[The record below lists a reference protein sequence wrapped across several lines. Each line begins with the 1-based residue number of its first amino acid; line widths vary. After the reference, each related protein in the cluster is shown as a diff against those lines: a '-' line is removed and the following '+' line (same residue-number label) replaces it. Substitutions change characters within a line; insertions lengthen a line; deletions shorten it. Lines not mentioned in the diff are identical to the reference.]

1 MILTEV
7 WVPGHPRTKGS
18 VTAKGNYVTDSP
30 ASKRWRVLMAEAVR
44 RDIERRNARDLRHAA
59 DRPLL
64 YPCTGPVAVWFA
76 AWIPRPGLRS
86 TSPEPATWHNAG
98 DADKLAR
105 NVLDALGSPRDAQG
119 RDRTAC
125 ASLYADD
132 NQVVRLSGEKFAAT
146 GLRPPGILI
155 VAMALQQPSA
165 AMASAERA
173 WFDTAERVRTQG
185 RGTSALDHQ
194 VLKP

>member
-1 MILTEV
+1 VILTEV

-18 VTAKGNYVTDSP
+18 LDVKGGYATDTP
-30 ASKRWRVLMAEAVR
+30 LSKRWRVLVAEAVR
-44 RDIERRNARDLRHAA
+44 RDISRRYRLLA
-59 DRPLL
+59 DVTLP
-64 YPCTGPVAVWFA
+64 YAGPVAVWFA

-86 TSPEPATWHNAG
+86 TGPEPAVWHNAG

-105 NVLDALGSPRDAQG
+105 NVLDALGSPREAQG
-119 RDRTAC
+119 RDRAAC
-125 ASLYADD
+125 ASLYVDD

-146 GLRPPGILI
+146 EQRPPGILI

-173 WFDTAERVRTQG
+173 WFDTAEHVRQQSRT
-185 RGTSALDHQ
+185 TSALDRQ
-194 VLKP
+194 VLKR